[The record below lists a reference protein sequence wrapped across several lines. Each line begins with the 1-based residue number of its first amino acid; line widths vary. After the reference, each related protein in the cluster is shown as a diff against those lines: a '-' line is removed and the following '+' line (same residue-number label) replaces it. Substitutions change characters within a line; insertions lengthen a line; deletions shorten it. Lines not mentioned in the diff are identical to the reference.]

1 MGFLVDGNFSQIF
14 TNINR
19 EIYRIYLFLPTFPL
33 FLMTFPCRSSVFCL
47 WMFLRFFSDV
57 RIYNFITTCLV
68 VVLLKI
74 HDLLNGM
81 LLRLCVFP
89 RSGTSFKCCPSSA
102 AEMSVRNIFSFI
114 ENFSSFLS
122 CYLSLFSMLCSGQ
135 FLQVYFPVAK
145 SLFIG
150 L

>member
-1 MGFLVDGNFSQIF
+1 MVIFSQIF

-19 EIYRIYLFLPTFPL
+19 EIYGIYLFLPSFPL
-33 FLMTFPCRSSVFCL
+33 FLMTFLCRSSVFCL
-47 WMFLRFFSDV
+47 WRFLRFFSDF

-81 LLRLCVFP
+81 LPRLCVFP
-89 RSGTSFKCCPSSA
+89 RFWDILQMLPFLCCWDVDKKYFQFYLKFPTFPF
-102 AEMSVRNIFSFI
+102 MLFI
-114 ENFSSFLS
+114 
-122 CYLSLFSMLCSGQ
+122 SLFSMLCSGQ